1 MTDNQTI
8 EKTEHDYPDFLDL
21 SNLPGMDDLLGES
34 DDKFLGE
41 GSIVSGKI
49 VDKRDSG
56 LIIDIGYKAEGF
68 IPKDEFLDW
77 KSANIGDEVQA
88 ILETMEDDTH
98 CMPILSVQKA
108 VMQQAWDGF
117 IQKHSEGEIIKGLV
131 KNRVKGGFIIDVG
144 LDAFLPGS
152 QVDVVPVKNMD
163 DLIGKEFDLKIL
175 KINTE
180 RRNIVVSRR
189 EILEEEKS
197 RQRSIIMLE
206 IFPGQVRKGVV
217 KNITDFGAFIDMN
230 GIDGLLHIT
239 DMSWGRISHPSEM
252 LELYQEIE
260 AVILDVDRE
269 KERVSLGLKQKKTDP
284 WDSVEE
290 RYPVNTK
297 IKGRVVNVMPYGGFI
312 QLEEGVEGLI
322 HISEMSW
329 TKRITR
335 ASEVL
340 EVGQE
345 IEAVILE
352 IQRDTKK
359 ISLGL
364 RQTMENPWDLAAKK
378 YPAQSRIK
386 GKVRNIT
393 SYGAFIEIEEDID
406 GMVHVSDLSWTRKI
420 NNPAEVLTKGDEVE
434 AAVLDIDPGQ
444 KRISLGIK
452 QLEEDP
458 WGKINEI
465 FRVGD
470 TVKGRVRKLA
480 NFGAFIQLNHDI
492 DGLIHISQISSDR
505 IDKIN
510 DVFKIGDEVETQI
523 IKIDVNERRIGLSQK
538 SIDNSVADHSEKKSD
553 SSKVKSSNENLEPG
567 AQMVD
572 IGDIFDNAIEASEH
586 QHQENPDSESDD
598 KIETNKDSV

>member
-108 VMQQAWDGF
+108 VMQQAWDRF

>member
-1 MTDNQTI
+1 MTENQTI
-8 EKTEHDYPDFLDL
+8 EKTENNYPNFLDL
-21 SNLPGMDDLLGES
+21 SNLPSMDDLLGES

-77 KSANIGDEVQA
+77 KSANIGDEIQA

-117 IQKHSEGEIIKGLV
+117 IQKHKEGEIIKGLV

-152 QVDVVPVKNMD
+152 QVDIVPVKNMD
-163 DLIGKEFDLKIL
+163 DLIGKEYDLKIL

-197 RQRSIIMLE
+197 RQRAVIMLE
-206 IFPGQVRKGVV
+206 ILPGQIRKGVV

-252 LELYQEIE
+252 LELYQEVE

-290 RYPVNTK
+290 RYPVKTK
-297 IKGRVVNVMPYGGFI
+297 IKGKVVNVMPYGGFI

-352 IQRDTKK
+352 IQRETKK

-378 YPAQSRIK
+378 YPTGTQIK

-406 GMVHVSDLSWTRKI
+406 GMVHVSDMSWTRKI
-420 NNPAEVLTKGDEVE
+420 NNPAEVLTKGDDVE
-434 AAVLDIDPGQ
+434 AIVLDIDPQQ
-444 KRISLGIK
+444 KRISLGVK

-458 WGKINEI
+458 WEKIDEI

-470 TVKGRVRKLA
+470 SVKGTVRKLA

-492 DGLIHISQISSDR
+492 DGLIHISQISNDR

-523 IKIDVNERRIGLSQK
+523 IKIDASERRIGLSQK
-538 SIDNSVADHSEKKSD
+538 SIDEPVPVKSEKKGD
-553 SSKVKSSNENLEPG
+553 SPKIKTGNDNMKPG

-572 IGDIFDNAIEASEH
+572 VGNIFDNAIEASE
-586 QHQENPDSESDD
+586 QQQQEKPESESNEKSGVD
-598 KIETNKDSV
+598 EN